1 MSSVNDVFD
10 IGKQGI
16 QAQQAAI
23 QTTSHN
29 IANVN
34 TDGYSRQ
41 EVVFEETTPLDG
53 SPGQVGTGVRAAA
66 ILRKYDSFIEGQITD
81 SRERYGNLDIQR
93 AALSKIENLF
103 YDSQGSGINTL
114 LDNFFNSLQDL
125 SANPSGTPERV
136 AVLSRADALAN
147 AINNIYS
154 DLTQLQKDMNSQ
166 VNQTVTDI
174 NRITTQIAD
183 LNEKISQ
190 AENVG
195 QNANDYRDMR
205 GRLLNELSE
214 KIDIQYFEDGTGQI
228 SVMGGGSILLVERG
242 NSWNLGVESNP
253 DNEGYYNIVMN
264 TSGTNS
270 IDITDLISDGRLKGL
285 LTIRDSVTPDALDN
299 LDRLASA
306 IANEVNQLHRSGY
319 GLDGSTGTNFFTP
332 GFEVGDNISAS
343 VRSTNSGTGNVT
355 ATISN
360 PAQLTYQ
367 TYELTFYG
375 SNYTLT
381 NKATNT
387 SQSGTYSDP
396 TTFTFEGLSVTI
408 TGTHGSGDKY
418 AISAHKGVAQNIQSA
433 IAISDSDKIAAAI
446 ASTSSEGDNR
456 NALAIAQ
463 LQDKLAIDGTS
474 NFSNYYGGVVG
485 EIGANSQFVNSTH
498 AAQKTSL
505 EQLQNMRESV
515 SGVSLDEEMAN
526 LIKYQRS
533 FEAAA
538 RLITIGDE
546 LLQTILKMVG

>member
-1 MSSVNDVFD
+1 MSGVNDIFD

-41 EVVFEETTPLDG
+41 KVVFEETTPLDG
-53 SPGQVGTGVRAAA
+53 SPGQVGTGVRAAT
-66 ILRKYDSFIEGQITD
+66 ILREYDSFIEGQITD

-93 AALSKIENLF
+93 AALSKIENLY
-103 YDSQGSGINTL
+103 YDSQGSGINKL
-114 LDNFFNSLQDL
+114 LDDFFNALQDL

-136 AVLSRADALAN
+136 AVLSRADALASV
-147 AINNIYS
+147 INNVYS
-154 DLTQLQKDMNSQ
+154 DLIQLQKDMNNQVSQ
-166 VNQTVTDI
+166 TIADI
-174 NRITTQIAD
+174 NRISTQIAD

-190 AENVG
+190 AENAG

-205 GRLLNELSE
+205 GRLLNELAE

-228 SVMGGGSILLVERG
+228 TVMGGGSVLLVERG
-242 NSWNLGVESNP
+242 NSWDLGVEADP
-253 DNEGYYNIVMN
+253 DNDGYYNIVMN
-264 TSGTNS
+264 TSGSNS
-270 IDITDLISDGRLKGL
+270 IDATDLISDGKLKGL
-285 LTIRDSVTPDALDN
+285 LIVRDSVTPDALDS
-299 LDRLASA
+299 LDRLAA
-306 IANEVNQLHRSGY
+306 AVANEVNQLHRAGY

-332 GFEVGDNISAS
+332 GFEVGDSISA
-343 VRSTNSGTGNVT
+343 VEQSTNSGTGNVS
-355 ATISN
+355 ATINN

-367 TYELTFYG
+367 AYELTFSG
-375 SNYTLT
+375 SNYTVT
-381 NKATNT
+381 NKSTNA
-387 SQSGTYSDP
+387 SQSGAYSDP
-396 TTFTFEGLSVTI
+396 TTFTFEGLSVNI
-408 TGTHGSGDKY
+408 TGAHSSGDTY
-418 AISAHKGVAQNIQSA
+418 TISAHKEVAQNIQTT
-433 IAISDSDKIAAAI
+433 IDISDSDRIAAAV
-446 ASTSSEGDNR
+446 ASTNNEGDNR

-474 NFSNYYGGVVG
+474 NFSNYYGSKAG
-485 EIGANSQFVNSTH
+485 EIGANSQFVNSTY
-498 AAQKTSL
+498 AAQKSSL

-526 LIKYQRS
+526 LMKYQRS

-546 LLQTILKMVG
+546 LLQTILRMVG